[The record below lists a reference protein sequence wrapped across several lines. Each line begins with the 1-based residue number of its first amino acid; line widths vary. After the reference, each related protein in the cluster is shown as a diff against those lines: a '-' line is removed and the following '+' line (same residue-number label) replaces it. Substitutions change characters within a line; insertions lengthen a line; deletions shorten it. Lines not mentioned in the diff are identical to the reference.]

1 MTPPP
6 GSKEPSPGA
15 EGRAAKDADHI
26 NVTIRVRPL
35 NQRELAQPT
44 TGDAWTI
51 QKDTITQVRRQ
62 GGSRPSIGNS
72 YTFDHVFDPLQTTA
86 EVFDSVAQDIISSTM
101 DGFNGTIFAYGQT
114 SSGKTHTMYG
124 SAEEPGIIGLSIR
137 RIFEHIEQTPNREY
151 LLRVSF
157 LEIYNEA
164 IKDLL
169 NPDNH
174 HLRIH
179 EHPTKGIFIG
189 NLTENI
195 VMSAHDVEQLLD
207 QGDLNRHVGET
218 NMNDRS
224 SRSHTIFRMV
234 IESRER
240 PGDDKAEDPASPA
253 YSGAVKVS
261 CLNLVDL
268 AGSER
273 VAHTGAEGARL
284 REGAHINKSLLALG
298 TVIAKLTETDHDRTS
313 VHIPYRDSKLTRI
326 LEPSLGG
333 NAKTAIICTVTP
345 ASTHVEETISTLK
358 FASRAKNVCNKPE
371 INEQLSGEALLRVY
385 HKEISMLKKKL
396 DEYRTMNGTQ
406 EIEKLT
412 HQKMQIEEV
421 NEVIRR
427 QLREKESEETRLRK
441 HYEEL
446 KMMIIDSSRL
456 CNPDPA
462 QSRVNRRQTWFPG
475 TRGDLTQYRPTLAL
489 ESDLPRPETPV
500 DEPRD
505 DGQAYSIGSTRRG
518 RKRRASEMDGDGL
531 MDQLPI
537 SKHQNTFA
545 TIVEQQKTI
554 AALHDEIRTIQ
565 QQSENDRQ
573 QLVALTDKN
582 HALVQGI
589 QALTKAQDLS
599 ASSTSTAVPAELQA
613 LRQYLSNYQQALSA
627 SKQALK
633 HRAKRHCQD
642 GDFHALELQAS
653 QLAYNDLQGQF
664 EQERLTLNQAL
675 ATLTA
680 KFDELESRSKLEVEL
695 LSEQL
700 TGYKTKLAQ
709 RDAVTGEIQLAQ
721 QALAEAEKRVAALT
735 NDLATLQS
743 AKTTDA
749 GHYTAEL
756 AAKTNELAQAQ
767 AQIHDY
773 ETKLATLCEDYRR
786 ARDAARSCQVSLQEL
801 YPVLVDLT
809 ACNSD
814 FHTYSKRAIADG
826 QQLVTEFRQLLA
838 NERHNAALVAQAK
851 QGLQDELTA
860 AQARIVDLRTQL
872 QRTAADNAAMVQAHA
887 QSAKRYQE
895 ALASSR
901 QAYTKL
907 QDEFALEK
915 VRLEAAVA
923 DANGAANDQA
933 MALRDQLA
941 KITEQF
947 TAQLAKVDAAV
958 GAHKAQLAEA
968 NAATETQKREALRV
982 QELLAVATATLDQVQ
997 SELTTTNQRLRQ
1009 LKQES
1014 QEQLSARDTAISE
1027 LEQSLR
1033 VEKAAHQAQCE
1044 ANDVLQHKVA
1054 TVETALADCE
1064 SQLMAKLSA
1073 LVAESERLENEL
1085 AELWTEYEA
1094 LEGQMD
1100 TAEASDGQ
1108 GISTTNGTVAEPQLP
1123 DAIKDQLA
1131 DLEEQALVAT
1141 TALDEVRTQ
1150 NTQLRHELE
1159 QSVQEKEQ
1167 AMEKLFELAQTRDS
1181 LATEHAQ
1188 TLEHAHRQ
1196 VQDLEASL
1204 LATMAKLEELQGTY
1218 TALETELATTREALV
1233 AGQAHTQSQHTAMEQ
1248 TQQLVNEAQAEAVT
1262 KISQLETALHA
1273 LQADAEGHHDAQGQ
1287 LRTLQTQLDATTAE
1301 LEIVRHQLLASEHAH
1316 HMLQQQHDV
1325 QSVKPDPTTAARVTE
1340 LEQQVQEWESQLGQ
1354 ALVTLETAQ
1363 RELETKEHELASAQH
1378 AAQALADQMQEYE
1391 AASHS
1396 QVMQT
1401 QASLAETQSAL
1412 ATSQQ
1417 EHQVLVAELARLQG
1431 KVESLLNRITHLT
1444 AIYDRIQTQ
1453 SESLVATGEATHL
1466 QHQQL
1471 SQAHAVLQDQL
1482 SKLTA
1487 QWQSER
1493 DQLTTA
1499 AQDQTQQLA
1508 SAQALADQLQGQVID
1523 LQQQLMATTQAHK
1536 STQQVLSDLQATHAD
1551 TLVTHSTRVE
1561 ALEAKLSA
1569 AQSALQTDA
1578 QAQGALESRIR
1589 QLESDLM
1596 AARSD
1601 YQAALATAQANLDQ
1615 VTDDWKAQA
1624 ARYDSLIAEAD
1635 AAAQDHAAQMTQLT
1649 ADLAARVQQLADQE
1663 QALKQ
1668 LQAAKVDAST
1678 QLFEQQEKVAAL
1690 KQTGRELTKQV
1701 ADLKSKDAIRQEQV
1715 EFQKSE
1721 LDKWKLAYKHE
1732 QKKARKLADQ
1742 YDHRLKE
1749 LQAAVETKQ
1758 QQLDELQQLL
1768 HQRESEAEASHRQL
1782 ARAENEAAT
1791 KRSEPSPAWDDDAL
1805 ADRDTLTATY
1815 KQEIASLEREN
1826 QRLKQE
1832 YRTCVL
1838 AKNNEITKS
1847 RQLSASIHQLQSE
1860 NDRMRKELE
1869 RQVLNGKGPKT
1880 PLQPS
1885 THANSAADDAIA
1897 KAQAPPTKR
1906 VTRSMAARL
1915 ATDASGNSSKA
1926 EMDENGQ
1933 QKMAPMTR
1941 TTRSTQRR
1949 RRLVAANGP
1958 DAPGDSGNCKQQ

>member
-15 EGRAAKDADHI
+15 ESRASKDADHI

-124 SAEEPGIIGLSIR
+124 SAEEPGVIGLSIR

-240 PGDDKAEDPASPA
+240 PSDDKAEDPAPA

-298 TVIAKLTETDHDRTS
+298 TVIAKLTETEHDRAS

-456 CNPDPA
+456 CNPEPA
-462 QSRVNRRQTWFPG
+462 PSRVNRRQTWFPG
-475 TRGDLTQYRPTLAL
+475 TRGDLTQYRPTPAL
-489 ESDLPRPETPV
+489 ESSPPRPMTPI
-500 DEPRD
+500 DQARD

-518 RKRRASEMDGDGL
+518 RKRRASEMDGDC
-531 MDQLPI
+531 MIDQLPI

-554 AALHDEIRTIQ
+554 AALHDEIQTVQ
-565 QQSENDRQ
+565 QQSETDRQ
-573 QLVALTDKN
+573 QLMSLADKN
-582 HALVQGI
+582 HTLVQGI
-589 QALTKAQDLS
+589 QTLIKAQDLT
-599 ASSTSTAVPAELQA
+599 ASSAPTAVPAELHA
-613 LRQYLSNYQQALSA
+613 LRQYLANYQQALSA

-633 HRAKRHCQD
+633 HRTKRLCQD

-664 EQERLTLNQAL
+664 EQERSTLNQAL

-700 TGYKTKLAQ
+700 AGYKAKLAQ
-709 RDAVTGEIQLAQ
+709 RDAVTGEIQSTQ
-721 QALAEAEKRVAALT
+721 QALAEAEERIAALT
-735 NDLATLQS
+735 DDLAKLQS
-743 AKTTDA
+743 SRATGDELHA
-749 GHYTAEL
+749 AEL
-756 AAKTNELAQAQ
+756 ATKADELAQYQAQ
-767 AQIHDY
+767 AHDY
-773 ETKLATLCEDYRR
+773 ETKLATLHEDYLRTKN
-786 ARDAARSCQVSLQEL
+786 AARSCQASLQEL

-814 FHTYSKRAIADG
+814 FHAYSKRAIAEG
-826 QQLVTEFRQLLA
+826 QQLVVEFKQLLA

-851 QGLQDELTA
+851 QGLQDELIA
-860 AQARIVDLRTQL
+860 AQAQIVDLQRQLHRT
-872 QRTAADNAAMVQAHA
+872 TTDNAAMVQAHA
-887 QSAKRYQE
+887 QNAKRYQE
-895 ALASSR
+895 ALTSLR

-907 QDEFALEK
+907 QDEFSLEQA
-915 VRLEAAVA
+915 RLEAAVA
-923 DANGAANDQA
+923 DAEDAMGDQA
-933 MALRDQLA
+933 SALRDQLA
-941 KITEQF
+941 KVTEQF
-947 TAQLAKVDAAV
+947 TAHLATVEAAI
-958 GAHKAQLAEA
+958 GTHKAQLADA
-968 NAATETQKREALRV
+968 NAATETQKHETVRL
-982 QELLAVATATLDQVQ
+982 QELLDATTATLDQVQ
-997 SELTTTNQRLRQ
+997 SELTITNQRCRQ
-1009 LKQES
+1009 LEQES
-1014 QEQLSARDTAISE
+1014 HEQLSVRDATISE

-1044 ANDVLQHKVA
+1044 VNETLQRKVA
-1054 TVETALADCE
+1054 TVETAMVDCE

-1100 TAEASDGQ
+1100 TAEASDDQ
-1108 GISTTNGTVAEPQLP
+1108 NTLADKDTVAELVLP

-1141 TALDEVRTQ
+1141 NALDEVRTQ
-1150 NTQLRHELE
+1150 NGQLRHELE

-1181 LATEHAQ
+1181 LTTEHTQA
-1188 TLEHAHRQ
+1188 LDHARHQ
-1196 VQDLEASL
+1196 VQELETSL
-1204 LATMAKLEELQGTY
+1204 LATTAKLEELQGTHA
-1218 TALETELATTREALV
+1218 ALETELAKAREAWAAEQL
-1233 AGQAHTQSQHTAMEQ
+1233 QIQSQHATTEQ
-1248 TQQLVNEAQAEAVT
+1248 TQQRASQAQAEAET
-1262 KISQLETALHA
+1262 KISQLESTLSA
-1273 LQADAEGHHDAQGQ
+1273 LQAEAAGHQDAQAQ
-1287 LRTLQTQLDATTAE
+1287 LRTLQTQLDATTTE
-1301 LEIVRHQLLASEHAH
+1301 LETARRQLLATEQAH
-1316 HMLQQQHDV
+1316 HALQQQHEA
-1325 QSVKPDPTTAARVTE
+1325 QSVEPDPTSAARVTE

-1354 ALVTLETAQ
+1354 ALVALEAAQ
-1363 RELETKEHELASAQH
+1363 RELEIKEQEVTIAQQ
-1378 AAQALADQMQEYE
+1378 AAQTLADEMQAYE
-1391 AASHS
+1391 AASS
-1396 QVMQT
+1396 NQVAHV
-1401 QASLAETQSAL
+1401 QASLKDTQSAL
-1412 ATSQQ
+1412 AASQLERQ
-1417 EHQVLVAELARLQG
+1417 ELVMALGRLQG
-1431 KVESLLNRITHLT
+1431 KVVSLLSRITHLT
-1444 AIYDRIQTQ
+1444 AFSSNVQAQ
-1453 SESLVATGEATHL
+1453 SESLVATGEATQL
-1466 QHQQL
+1466 QNQRL
-1471 SQAHAVLQDQL
+1471 SQTHTALQDQL
-1482 SKLTA
+1482 TRLTT
-1487 QWQSER
+1487 QWQMER

-1499 AQDQTQQLA
+1499 AQDQTQQLT
-1508 SAQALADQLQGQVID
+1508 SAQALADQLQDQISK
-1523 LQQQLMATTQAHK
+1523 LQQQLAVTIQAHE
-1536 STQQVLSDLQATHAD
+1536 STQKLLGDLQATHAD
-1551 TLVTHSTRVE
+1551 TLATHNARVE
-1561 ALEAKLSA
+1561 ALEAELHA
-1569 AQSALQTDA
+1569 VQSSLQTDA
-1578 QAQGALESRIR
+1578 QAQGVLESRIQ
-1589 QLESDLM
+1589 QLESDLV
-1596 AARSD
+1596 AARND
-1601 YQAALATAQANLDQ
+1601 HQAALATAQANFDQ
-1615 VTDDWKAQA
+1615 ATDDWKAQT
-1624 ARYDSLIAEAD
+1624 ARYQTQVAEAD
-1635 AAAQDHAAQMTQLT
+1635 CIAKDHAAQVTQLT
-1649 ADLAARVQQLADQE
+1649 ADLAARAQQLAEQE

-1678 QLFEQQEKVAAL
+1678 QLFEQQEKVVAL
-1690 KQTGRELTKQV
+1690 KQTGRELTKQL
-1701 ADLKSKDAIRQEQV
+1701 ADLKSNDAIRQEQV

-1749 LQAAVETKQ
+1749 LQAALESKQ

-1791 KRSEPSPAWDDDAL
+1791 KQSDPSPAWDDDAL

-1869 RQVLNGKGPKT
+1869 RQVLNGKGTKT
-1880 PLQPS
+1880 PLKPS
-1885 THANSAADDAIA
+1885 AHANGAADDVMA
-1897 KAQAPPTKR
+1897 KTQAPPAKR

-1915 ATDASGNSSKA
+1915 ATDASGNPPKG
-1926 EMDENGQ
+1926 EVDENGQ
-1933 QKMAPMTR
+1933 QKAAALAR

-1949 RRLVAANGP
+1949 RRLVTANGP
-1958 DAPGDSGNCKQQ
+1958 DVPVEGGDCKQQ